1 MIWIEVI
8 SSSNRKRV
16 TSTSW
21 TSESLT
27 IIALSKFGGTA
38 GLRCAQ
44 CSTSGVTQFTAVE
57 QRLELRRT
65 RGRSGA

>member
-1 MIWIEVI
+1 MIWIDAI

-21 TSESLT
+21 TSESRT
-27 IIALSKFGGTA
+27 TIALSKVGGTA

-44 CSTSGVTQFTAVE
+44 CSTSGTSQFAAVE
-57 QRLELRRT
+57 
-65 RGRSGA
+65 